1 MIFAAVGKVG
11 VTLFS
16 TVSTRGLS
24 HDEAEIAAFLT
35 ACDIFLN
42 KQRPDAVWA
51 YGLDPISFEMQR
63 PAMRLDIPIVLSVD
77 GADYADDTVFQ
88 RADYAVVSSEH
99 ARQFHWER
107 IGLASLVLPPV
118 VDPAQAESLAPIYR
132 DFFSRITHQ
141 PGPPLVPPDVAPVTD
156 VVTLAADYDYNND
169 MTTLAANIGY
179 GTGFDDNGVFDG
191 FTDGANDFINNYT
204 YDPLGDT
211 IGITQQSQAGSE
223 INTGGTDNDVGSKG
237 VALGYN
243 ADGDVSGEKFYAS
256 TDIASTDTANLVATV
271 TDSYDYDQNLTGLTY
286 VAQASGATLAAY
298 TYAYNTA
305 GLQTSMTYSS
315 NTIAWNENDAYSYDP
330 DGQLLGTTYN
340 VGQTGG
346 EVGTSTYETT
356 TGDSQAYDP
365 NGNRTSTDSTAE
377 SSATNRLLYDGT
389 YYYNYD
395 AEGNRTAKF
404 ISTSGALD
412 SSATDITIYT
422 WNNDNELTSATHY
435 ADWTRLSLHEFARL
449 ADRVRQRR
457 LWADGHLDAD
467 HYRRR
472 SHDHHREFHLRRAK
486 HRADSRRQR
495 ERDRAGI
502 GRPDKRPDLRLGE
515 RLDGHGE
522 LEADRRAGQRPRRG
536 AVRLRHDHRGRSRLL
551 HRLRPGHANGHR
563 SGRPNGVHV

>member
-1 MIFAAVGKVG
+1 MSDTTPSATSETPDFIVPMP
-11 VTLFS
+11 
-16 TVSTRGLS
+16 RWR
-24 HDEAEIAAFLT
+24 
-35 ACDIFLN
+35 FLN
-42 KQRPDAVWA
+42 A
-51 YGLDPISFEMQR
+51 
-63 PAMRLDIPIVLSVD
+63 
-77 GADYADDTVFQ
+77 T
-88 RADYAVVSSEH
+88 
-99 ARQFHWER
+99 
-107 IGLASLVLPPV
+107 LASAGGSERTVTATWTRRSPPRWALPRGFCG
-118 VDPAQAESLAPIYR
+118 DS
-132 DFFSRITHQ
+132 S
-141 PGPPLVPPDVAPVTD
+141 
-156 VVTLAADYDYNND
+156 YD
-169 MTTLAANIGY
+169 T
-179 GTGFDDNGVFDG
+179 
-191 FTDGANDFINNYT
+191 
-204 YDPLGDT
+204 LGDT
-211 IGITQQSQAGSE
+211 IGVTQQSQAGSE
-223 INTGGTDNDVGSKG
+223 INTSGTDNDVASKG

-243 ADGDVSGEKFYAS
+243 DDGNLAGEKFYAS

-435 ADWTRLSLHEFARL
+435 ADWSARIT
-449 ADRVRQRR
+449 AR
-457 LWADGHLDAD
+457 
-467 HYRRR
+467 
-472 SHDHHREFHLRRAK
+472 
-486 HRADSRRQR
+486 
-495 ERDRAGI
+495 I
-502 GRPDKRPDLRLGE
+502 RPT
-515 RLDGHGE
+515 
-522 LEADRRAGQRPRRG
+522 
-536 AVRLRHDHRGRSRLL
+536 GRSSTATTPLGGWSPGR
-551 HRLRPGHANGHR
+551 RPLPPAKP
-563 SGRPNGVHV
+563 RPPQRISFTTGKTSR